1 MKVQELDM
9 MIKANHCEMCI
20 IKPCQSGCPLQ
31 LDIPVFINLIKKQKY
46 EEGYEFLVES
56 NVLQK
61 GCGSHCPYDM
71 QCQSSCAKGVSYEP
85 VQIAKLVDHIIAK
98 AKKIG

>member
-1 MKVQELDM
+1 MKTRELDM
-9 MIKANHCEMCI
+9 KIKANHCEMCVT
-20 IKPCQSGCPLQ
+20 KPCQSGCPLQ
-31 LDIPVFINLIKKQKY
+31 LDIPAFINLIEEQKY
-46 EEGYEFLVES
+46 EEGYRFLAET
-56 NVLQK
+56 NALQN

-98 AKKIG
+98 ATKNG